1 MKGIVSLSTS
11 VLCSPEKIQKYLSC
25 LKSSFYLTKHHG
37 DVIPHVVDVAPL
49 RKLSKTVSSS
59 DDVFVGDE
67 SSTASVGLVGLG
79 GSQEQQS
86 RPGELSHISL
96 LAPNRGDLI
105 SNISF
110 SARL

>member
-11 VLCSPEKIQKYLSC
+11 VLCSPEKIQKYFSC

-37 DVIPHVVDVAPL
+37 DVIPHVVDIAPL

-86 RPGELSHISL
+86 SPGELSHISL
-96 LAPNRGDLI
+96 LPANNSELI
-105 SNISF
+105 INMPSSI
-110 SARL
+110 